1 MEFLDLFTLKDVFL
15 AGTGLVIVS
24 MMRIYYDSYVET
36 KKVKC
41 FGHSLD
47 IYNSSIETSRLGL
60 LVLSDTHEV
69 VFANTEA
76 KNILDADISMLH
88 NGYLNLL
95 SIENE
100 EDGKSISLSEAIR
113 METHMPYAQ
122 LINKS
127 EKLPV
132 AVSIDKVNTS
142 PQGQD
147 YLYIVNISDTS
158 PVNQLQEEA
167 RRLLESA

>member
-1 MEFLDLFTLKDVFL
+1 
-15 AGTGLVIVS
+15 
-24 MMRIYYDSYVET
+24 
-36 KKVKC
+36 
-41 FGHSLD
+41 
-47 IYNSSIETSRLGL
+47 
-60 LVLSDTHEV
+60 
-69 VFANTEA
+69 
-76 KNILDADISMLH
+76 
-88 NGYLNLL
+88 
-95 SIENE
+95 
-100 EDGKSISLSEAIR
+100 
-113 METHMPYAQ
+113 MPYAQ